1 MGTALPSR
9 ALLEVRELTI
19 SYNQRRVSAPVLQNL
34 SFDLASGEVLGIE
47 GPSGCGKTSLAL
59 AVLKLLPPSAS
70 VAGQANFAGSDLLSM
85 SEGQLRR
92 IRGEKISIIY
102 QEPALAL
109 NPVLRVG
116 DQIEEVLR
124 AHRTLSTENRKQQVR
139 KMLDIV
145 GLGSTRFYPAY
156 PHELSG
162 GECHRV
168 VLAQALICGPSLVI
182 ADEPTAGLD
191 ACLKTQILD
200 VIDQIR
206 KEFGTAFLLISHDRK
221 VIQRL
226 ADRRLF
232 LADNNAASSRKAPA
246 EIAHRASPRDTDML
260 LSNSRSIPLIETRAL
275 GKRYTGRNVFGTV
288 VSETQALDGV
298 DLKIKPASICA
309 LIGASGSGKST
320 LASCLALL
328 ESVDSGEIWLQG
340 QQISASQK
348 SCVRQWRRRIQL
360 VHQDPS
366 SALNP
371 RFSAAQAIE
380 EPLAIAGVKSKRKRR
395 EQALMLMEQVGL
407 NPFAGDRSCHDFSGG
422 QKQRIAIARALSLNP
437 QLLILDESLSG
448 VDSETRD
455 QLLELI
461 LRLKNT
467 LRISFL
473 LISHD
478 LDQVA
483 ASADF
488 VAVMHQ
494 GSIVEHRPTPELFS
508 NPTHAA
514 TLDLLEAPSEKAQFT
529 FAGAH

>member
-1 MGTALPSR
+1 
-9 ALLEVRELTI
+9 
-19 SYNQRRVSAPVLQNL
+19 
-34 SFDLASGEVLGIE
+34 
-47 GPSGCGKTSLAL
+47 
-59 AVLKLLPPSAS
+59 
-70 VAGQANFAGSDLLSM
+70 
-85 SEGQLRR
+85 
-92 IRGEKISIIY
+92 
-102 QEPALAL
+102 
-109 NPVLRVG
+109 
-116 DQIEEVLR
+116 
-124 AHRTLSTENRKQQVR
+124 
-139 KMLDIV
+139 
-145 GLGSTRFYPAY
+145 
-156 PHELSG
+156 
-162 GECHRV
+162 
-168 VLAQALICGPSLVI
+168 
-182 ADEPTAGLD
+182 
-191 ACLKTQILD
+191 
-200 VIDQIR
+200 
-206 KEFGTAFLLISHDRK
+206 
-221 VIQRL
+221 
-226 ADRRLF
+226 
-232 LADNNAASSRKAPA
+232 
-246 EIAHRASPRDTDML
+246 ML
-260 LSNSRSIPLIETRAL
+260 LSNSPSIPLIETRAL
-275 GKRYTGRNVFGTV
+275 GKRYTGRNVFSTV
-288 VSETQALDGV
+288 VSETQALDGA
-298 DLKIKPASICA
+298 DLKIEPASICA

-320 LASCLALL
+320 LARCLALL

-494 GSIVEHRPTPELFS
+494 GSIVEHRPSPELFS